1 MKELLIKTLNMRL
14 TEVTKHNEIWKNS
27 THVLIWNPLTSIA
40 KIKPL

>member
-1 MKELLIKTLNMRL
+1 MKEILIRTLNFKFVER
-14 TEVTKHNEIWKNS
+14 TKNNEIWKNS